1 MNILRLLFFKIF
13 IYILIGWVIGRVKGL
28 NVRKHIQYFINV
40 AIYFLFPVFVLF
52 SVWANNFTPALL
64 GQISLV
70 ALGVLAGGALL
81 ALVFARIFKVDF
93 RDHSLPIIF
102 ANSAYLGIPVSTY
115 IIGPAA
121 TVYAII
127 FDLTPTLFMFTLGIL
142 LVARENK
149 FREAA
154 RVPLVYAVL
163 AGLALNLSHV
173 PVNAL
178 TNTWVGYLKAITIPL
193 ILMFIGYQLRPARS
207 AILGRVLT
215 ASLFRMAGGLVIA
228 WLLIN
233 WFNLQ
238 GVAAGVC
245 LLSASMPCA
254 VNSYVLAQKYQADTE
269 FPAAAIAVSTLLSI
283 PFIAF
288 VSLLI
293 R

>member
-1 MNILRLLFFKIF
+1 MSILKLLFFKIF
-13 IYILIGWVIGRVKGL
+13 IYILLGWVLGQVKGL
-28 NVRKHIQYFINV
+28 NARKPIQYFINL
-40 AIYFLFPVFVLF
+40 AIYLLFPLFVLF
-52 SVWANNFTPALL
+52 SVWANHFPRVLL
-64 GQISLV
+64 AQISLL
-70 ALGVLAGGALL
+70 ALGVLAAGALL
-81 ALVFARIFKVDF
+81 ALLFARIFKVDF

-127 FDLTPTLFMFTLGIL
+127 FDLTPTLFMFTLGII

-163 AGLALNLSHV
+163 AGLALNLAQV
-173 PVNAL
+173 PVNAF
-178 TNTWVGYLKAITIPL
+178 TNTLVGYLKNITIPL
-193 ILMFIGYQLRPARS
+193 ILIFIGYQFRPARPD
-207 AILGRVLT
+207 IFGRVLV
-215 ASLFRMAGGLVIA
+215 ASLFRMAGGLLAA
-228 WLLIN
+228 WLLVR
-233 WFNLQ
+233 WLNLQ

-254 VNSYVLAQKYQADTE
+254 VNSYVLAQKYRADTE